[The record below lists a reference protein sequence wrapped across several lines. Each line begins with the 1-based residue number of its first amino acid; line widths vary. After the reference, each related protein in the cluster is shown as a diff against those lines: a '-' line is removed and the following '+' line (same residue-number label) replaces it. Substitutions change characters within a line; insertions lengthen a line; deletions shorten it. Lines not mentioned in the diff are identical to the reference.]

1 MMDDRCPWCGQ
12 SVRMEFVRGSYECSV
27 RHWPVMDCCD
37 GEQAC
42 PVEAPE
48 GVQQKAPAIL

>member
-1 MMDDRCPWCGQ
+1 
-12 SVRMEFVRGSYECSV
+12 MEFVRGYYECSV

-37 GEQAC
+37 EKQAC

-48 GVQQKAPAIL
+48 GVQQKALTIL